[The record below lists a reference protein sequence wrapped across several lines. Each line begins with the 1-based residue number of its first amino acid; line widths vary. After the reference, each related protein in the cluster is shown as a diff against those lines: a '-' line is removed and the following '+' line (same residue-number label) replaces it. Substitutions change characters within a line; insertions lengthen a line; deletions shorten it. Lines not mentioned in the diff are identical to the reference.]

1 MSMWNVRVDYDL
13 LSASQ
18 GALFSSLFWFQSQ
31 TLQQLHRFI
40 GPAAL
45 IKLISGHSM
54 QQL

>member
-13 LSASQ
+13 PSASQ
-18 GALFSSLFWFQSQ
+18 CALFSSLFWFQSQ
-31 TLQQLHRFI
+31 TLQLHRFI

-45 IKLISGHSM
+45 IKLISSHSM